1 MAFGYQDFLSALRLR
16 ESSGNYT
23 LVNSYGFLGAYQFGE
38 GALID
43 LGYVNNDGAWWNN
56 DFSGGWTAM
65 DGIDSRSKF
74 LATPTAQDSA
84 ADSWFPLLWRYLTN
98 VDADLSL
105 GQNIAGI
112 HITAS
117 GLIAGAH
124 LLGAGKV
131 ADWLESNGT
140 LDLSDAYGTSIS
152 EYIGT
157 FSGYQMN
164 FDTGENVL
172 AEIANAMDSLSGQI
186 STQLRN
192 IYAKPGQDLF
202 GSDGVNDVLTGD
214 TGHDVLAGGAGDDT
228 LFGQARGDALF
239 GGAGGDLLRGGG
251 GRDVLTGGDGDDL
264 LRGGPGK
271 DKLYGGAGDDVLNGG
286 HGNDRLEGGAG
297 ADTFL
302 FIDGTG
308 HDRIVDFTPGEGDQ
322 IRLTGAPSISDFN
335 DLMAHHIQTSGADLI
350 ISNDAGDTMT
360 ILNTA
365 LADLTADMF
374 VF

>member
-1 MAFGYQDFLSALRLR
+1 MAYGYQDFLSALRVR

-23 LVNSYGFLGAYQFGE
+23 LVNSYGYLGAYQFGE
-38 GALID
+38 GALVD
-43 LGYVNNDGAWWNN
+43 LGYVNNDGAFWNN
-56 DFSGGWTAM
+56 DFSGGWTGV
-65 DGIDSRSKF
+65 DGINSRTEF
-74 LATPTAQDSA
+74 LATPTAQDNA

-98 VDADLSL
+98 AGADLSL

-124 LLGAGKV
+124 LLGTGNV
-131 ADWLESNGT
+131 TNWLNSNGT
-140 LDLSDAYGTSIS
+140 MAMTDAYGTPIS
-152 EYIGT
+152 EYIDM

-172 AEIANAMDSLSGQI
+172 NEIANIVDSLPGRI
-186 STQLRN
+186 GARLYK
-192 IYAKPGQDLF
+192 IYAKPGQDLY
-202 GSDGVNDVLTGD
+202 GSDGVNDLLTGG
-214 TGHDVLAGGAGDDT
+214 TGHDVLAGGTGNDT
-228 LFGQARGDALF
+228 LFGQIKSDVLI
-239 GGAGGDLLRGGG
+239 GGAGSDTLRGGA
-251 GRDVLTGGDGDDL
+251 GRDVLSGGDGADL

-271 DKLYGGAGDDVLNGG
+271 DKLFGDAGNDVLNGG

-297 ADTFL
+297 ADTFV

-308 HDRIVDFTPGEGDQ
+308 QDRIVDFTPAEGDR
-322 IRLTGAPSISDFN
+322 IRLTGAPSISDYN
-335 DLMAHHIQTSGADLI
+335 DLMAHHIQASGADLI
-350 ISNDAGDTMT
+350 ITNDAGDTMT

-365 LADLTADMF
+365 LTDLSADMF